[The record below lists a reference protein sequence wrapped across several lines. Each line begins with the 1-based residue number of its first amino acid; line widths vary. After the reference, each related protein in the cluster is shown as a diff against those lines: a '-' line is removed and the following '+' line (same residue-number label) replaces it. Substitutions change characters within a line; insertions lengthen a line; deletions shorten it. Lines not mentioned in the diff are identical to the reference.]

1 MRKWLAGAIMLLASL
16 TPVFAQGFVPAQGPA
31 WVYADNY
38 GRWAL
43 TGQAPNTYSFT
54 PSAVCQITQLGFKNQ
69 MTFFAFGSN
78 IALAP
83 VFVQDINSA
92 ASEVV
97 TPGSA
102 ATQTQSTCSVNIAPV
117 NSHTTFTLQSGSG
130 GLDEAINT
138 LGNTGSNYTIV
149 LSPEWYKL
157 ISGISSQNA
166 TLTNS
171 ITPADV
177 VANSTCASN
186 LTLVD
191 VTSTPWTYYGCNA
204 SHKWV
209 TTTPSPAVSV
219 AAGAGAGTSPT
230 IALSAGS
237 NDAMGSV
244 TLTTGTAPS
253 ASAAIFTLTFA
264 APDYGGGYPYA
275 PKCTFTS
282 VGTTAYASGTA
293 SSTAGSGTTG
303 GTGVLTASA
312 TALTASTSGYKWT
325 YSCH

>member
-1 MRKWLAGAIMLLASL
+1 MRKWLAVAILAVASL
-16 TPVFAQGFVPAQGPA
+16 TPALAQGFIPAQGPA

-38 GRWAL
+38 GRWAIQ
-43 TGQAPNTYSFT
+43 GQTANSYSFT
-54 PSAVCQITQLGFKNQ
+54 PASICQITQLNFQNQ
-69 MTFFAFGSN
+69 TSFFAFGSRV
-78 IALAP
+78 ALAP

-92 ASEVV
+92 NSEVV

-102 ATQTQSTCSVNIAPV
+102 ATQTQAACSVNIAPV
-117 NSHTTFTLQSGSG
+117 NSHTSFTLQSGSG
-130 GLDEAINT
+130 GLQEAINT
-138 LGNTGSNYTIV
+138 LGNTASNYTIV

-157 ISGISSQNA
+157 ISGIASQNA
-166 TLTNS
+166 TLTDS

-177 VANSTCASN
+177 IANATCASN

-191 VTSTPWTYYGCNA
+191 VTSDPWTYYGCNA
-204 SHKWV
+204 SHKWAALAPGAP
-209 TTTPSPAVSV
+209 TV
-219 AAGAGAGTSPT
+219 AAGSGAGTSPT

-237 NDAMGSV
+237 NNSTGSV
-244 TLTTGTAPS
+244 TLTTGTSPS

-264 APDYGGGYPYA
+264 APDYGGGFPYA
-275 PKCTFTS
+275 PACTFTS
-282 VGTTAYASGTA
+282 VGTAAYTSGTA

-312 TALTASTSGYKWT
+312 TALTASKAGYKFT